1 MQNSSMVHL
10 LAKAAH
16 LTLPLAAIYAL
27 AGPQTM
33 VCVVRLDEQIECF
46 REPLPSVLDDS
57 TSRLQERRY
66 QFRGDGK
73 VVPYPH

>member
-1 MQNSSMVHL
+1 MQNPLMVHL
-10 LAKAAH
+10 LAKSVLLA
-16 LTLPLAAIYAL
+16 LPLAAIYAL
-27 AGPQTM
+27 AAPQST